1 MVLLLCLM
9 ARWPWAVWSGA
20 AALRQPRS
28 TGWKVKNSCS
38 PGKKNVCRE
47 ALCFVHSSP
56 FAAKQDELVV
66 SLEELRSQR
75 AVQMCWCSTAIPW
88 WRCGR
93 SPFALHNRKHRGEG
107 GVLTVQEQSKFEMSG
122 AFLQGPE
129 TDIAQLLVGKI
140 PPRSIRLQPPAQRQ
154 LFGLESLRVLSSAG
168 AQPLLQCSVQC
179 GLPQHS

>member
-1 MVLLLCLM
+1 MVTLSCVIWCCSTETTKKYWVKSQELVQPWEEKCVQRGFVLCPQL
-9 ARWPWAVWSGA
+9 S
-20 AALRQPRS
+20 LCS
-28 TGWKVKNSCS
+28 KTGWAGGE
-38 PGKKNVCRE
+38 PGGF
-47 ALCFVHSSP
+47 L
-56 FAAKQDELVV
+56 D
-66 SLEELRSQR
+66 ELRSQR

-140 PPRSIRLQPPAQRQ
+140 PPRSIRLQPPAHRQ